1 MKKYLILIVV
11 ALCFAFQA
19 QAQSLPGGGGGGLS
33 ASPNVP
39 LYKIAKGNEFTISV
53 NLWGFVG
60 APGRYEVPTATTLTE
75 LLSFAGG
82 PTPSARLVDIRIIHA
97 DTSFENRVEIFNLEN
112 WKDGADLSQNP
123 YLTPGDTI
131 VVSGRALD
139 VFFQT
144 ISIIS
149 NILVIVTAL
158 VNFISFSTK

>member
-1 MKKYLILIVV
+1 MKYLLLF
-11 ALCFAFQA
+11 ALLLFAFDLQA
-19 QAQSLPGGGGGGLS
+19 QPSDGGGGMS

-39 LYKIAKGNEFTISV
+39 LYRIAKGNEFTISV

-60 APGRYEVPTATTLTE
+60 GPGRYEVPTSTTLTE

-82 PTPSARLVDIRIIHA
+82 PTASARLVDIRIIHA
-97 DTSFENRVEIFNLEN
+97 DTTYENRVEVFNLEN
-112 WKDGADLSQNP
+112 WKEGVDLSQNP
-123 YLTPGDTI
+123 LLTPGDTI

-144 ISIIS
+144 ISIVS

>member
-1 MKKYLILIVV
+1 MKFFLLLV
-11 ALCFAFQA
+11 AVLLFAGESYSQPM
-19 QAQSLPGGGGGGLS
+19 SGGSGVT
-33 ASPNVP
+33 AMTPNVP
-39 LYKIAKGNEFTISV
+39 IYKIARGNELIISV

-60 APGRYEVPTATTLTE
+60 SPGRYEVPASTTLTE
-75 LLSFAGG
+75 LMSYAGG
-82 PTPSARLVDIRIIHA
+82 PTASARLVDIRIIHA
-97 DTSFENRVEIFNLEN
+97 DTSFEQRVEIFNLEN
-112 WKDGADLSQNP
+112 WQNGVDLSQNP